1 VRIPRHRGWLIAIWR
16 IAAMTKPMAEYVRA
30 CLDRA
35 AEAERLASQ
44 EPDRKA
50 KAELLHLAS
59 TWRQVAADYE
69 HVEKLEKF
77 LETYKAPASLS
88 EH

>member
-1 VRIPRHRGWLIAIWR
+1 
-16 IAAMTKPMAEYVRA
+16 MTKAMAEYVRA

-59 TWRQVAADYE
+59 NWRQVAADYE
-69 HVEKLEKF
+69 QVEKLENF
-77 LETYKAPASLS
+77 LKTYKAPTPLS